1 MEVFMAT
8 RISFKAKKS
17 MGVIYIMIPVF
28 LLFLMLVTLATGSST
43 IVGPG
48 GLSIIF
54 LILGIWYLKAELVT
68 FESDIV
74 RIKLALLGKK
84 HEIPY
89 KSVKSIDT
97 DKKNQIIL
105 AVDGKPIKLYTTY
118 FSKEDSETILS
129 ELKKRTGKK

>member
-1 MEVFMAT
+1 MAT

-97 DKKNQIIL
+97 DKKN
-105 AVDGKPIKLYTTY
+105 AHTH
-118 FSKEDSETILS
+118 
-129 ELKKRTGKK
+129 RA